1 MRSCRN
7 LRIYGVVS
15 VFVPHNLYYP
25 GTNGSVLY
33 PEIIKEGFILVLR
46 CKACVEERAGRLRP
60 LAQTT
65 IIEHFELVGDDK
77 RHDAAAQAFLEHYQ
91 STDATIAVLKRMY
104 RLEALMEIKD
114 VFHGY
119 RFL

>member
-1 MRSCRN
+1 MINGTMRQRKH
-7 LRIYGVVS
+7 Y
-15 VFVPHNLYYP
+15 
-25 GTNGSVLY
+25 
-33 PEIIKEGFILVLR
+33 
-46 CKACVEERAGRLRP
+46 
-60 LAQTT
+60 
-65 IIEHFELVGDDK
+65 
-77 RHDAAAQAFLEHYQ
+77 LEHYQ

>member
-1 MRSCRN
+1 MEQLCPR
-7 LRIYGVVS
+7 
-15 VFVPHNLYYP
+15 F
-25 GTNGSVLY
+25 GSVLY
-33 PEIIKEGFILVLR
+33 SEIVEEGLILVLR
-46 CKACVEERAGRLRP
+46 CKAYVEERAGRLRP
-60 LAQTT
+60 LAQTA
-65 IIEHFELVGDDK
+65 IIEHLEFISDDK

-91 STDATIAVLKRMY
+91 STDATIAILKRMY